1 MSTQGVLTVVVAI
14 VPDRVDALTALLD
27 ALQAALDG
35 TSTEPPL
42 IDFSA
47 LETVHFARF
56 AVLPANA
63 DGARD
68 LVFSTAFDG
77 PEERHLSELC
87 ARASAGLA
95 VVFEH
100 CVGFSPEAKATNA
113 VFHRYFVQ
121 HRLRHGAL
129 HVGYVGRAIGDVA
142 DEERVRRFIEQKLDA
157 VQGSAAIPKSR
168 VAIRRKIIDWVKS
181 DALRALLEPR
191 DAPIGPTRVE
201 GWERSAIGGIA
212 IVACLLGGA
221 IVAALLDGI
230 AGVAIYV
237 AALAVS
243 AGVFLIV
250 LRRLEETDPAKTDT
264 DYASGQNHAEDEDF
278 GIRNQLTHLV
288 DVKPGLFRLVLL
300 RAVLFAIELR
310 ARFQFY
316 KGDLGG
322 LETIHCAHWLIL
334 PGAKPRLLF
343 ISNYDGSFE
352 RYLGDFIEEA
362 GKGMTAV
369 WSNTVNFPRSR
380 YLLLDGATNE
390 RVFKAWTRENQV
402 RTQVWYAALPEISIR
417 NVNDNSTL
425 RDGLRGHM
433 TEEGAEAWLRLL

>member
-1 MSTQGVLTVVVAI
+1 MSTQGVLTVVAPI
-14 VPDRVDALTALLD
+14 VPDRVEALTAVLD
-27 ALQAALDG
+27 GLQGALDG
-35 TSTEPPL
+35 TSAGPPL
-42 IDFSA
+42 IDFPAVES
-47 LETVHFARF
+47 VHFARF
-56 AVLPANA
+56 VVLPASA

-77 PEERHLSELC
+77 PEERHLNELC
-87 ARASAGLA
+87 ARAKAGLA
-95 VVFEH
+95 AVFEH
-100 CVGFSPEAKATNA
+100 CVGFSAEAKTSNA
-113 VFHRYFVQ
+113 PLLQFFAQY
-121 HRLRHGAL
+121 RLRHGAL
-129 HVGYVGRAIGDVA
+129 HVGYVGRAVGDVE
-142 DEERVRRFIEQKLDA
+142 DEEQVRRFIEQKLDA
-157 VQGSAAIPKSR
+157 EQGTSAIPKSR
-168 VAIRRKIIDWVKS
+168 LAIRRKIIDGVKKG
-181 DALRALLEPR
+181 ALRGMVEPR
-191 DAPIGPTRVE
+191 DAVIGPTRVE
-201 GWERSAIGGIA
+201 GWKRSAVGGIT
-212 IVACLLGGA
+212 VVLGLLGGA
-221 IVAALLDGI
+221 VVAALLDGI
-230 AGVAIYV
+230 VGVGLYV
-237 AALAVS
+237 AALAAT
-243 AGVFLIV
+243 AGVLVLV

-278 GIRNQLTHLV
+278 GIRNELTHLV
-288 DVKPGLFRLVLL
+288 DVKPGRFRLNLL

-316 KGDLGG
+316 KGELGG
-322 LETIHCAHWLIL
+322 LETIHCAHWVIL
-334 PGAKPRLLF
+334 PGTKPRLLF

-417 NVNDNSTL
+417 NVNDNSML

-433 TEEGAEAWLRLL
+433 TEESAEAWLRLL

>member
-1 MSTQGVLTVVVAI
+1 MSTQGVLTVVVPI
-14 VPDRVDALTALLD
+14 VPDRVDALTGLLD
-27 ALQAALDG
+27 GLQGALDG
-35 TSTEPPL
+35 TSTGPPL
-42 IDFSA
+42 IDFPA
-47 LETVHFARF
+47 LESVHFARF
-56 AVLPANA
+56 VVLPASA

-77 PEERHLSELC
+77 PEERHLAELC
-87 ARASAGLA
+87 ARARTGLTA
-95 VVFEH
+95 VFEH
-100 CVGFSPEAKATNA
+100 CVGFSAEASTTNA
-113 VFHRYFVQ
+113 ALLQYLVQ

-129 HVGYVGRAIGDVA
+129 HVGYVGRAVGDIE

-157 VQGSAAIPKSR
+157 EQGTVAIPKSS
-168 VAIRRKIIDWVKS
+168 VAIRRKIIDWVQN
-181 DALRALLEPR
+181 DALRVALEPR
-191 DAPIGPTRVE
+191 DAPIGPTRVD
-201 GWERSAIGGIA
+201 GWKRSAVGGIA
-212 IVACLLGGA
+212 IALGLLGGA
-221 IVAALLDGI
+221 VAAALLDGI
-230 AGVAIYV
+230 VGVALYV
-237 AALAVS
+237 TALAIA
-243 AGVFLIV
+243 AGILLLV
-250 LRRLEETDPAKTDT
+250 LRHHEETDPAKTDT
-264 DYASGQNHAEDEDF
+264 DYASGQSLAEDEDF

-288 DVKPGLFRLVLL
+288 DVKPGRFRLVLL

-322 LETIHCAHWLIL
+322 LETIHCAHWVIL
-334 PGAKPRLLF
+334 PGTKPRLLF

-425 RDGLRGHM
+425 RDGLRGYM
-433 TEEGAEAWLRLL
+433 TEESADTWLRLL